1 MVEERVRAQLKEVRE
16 KDRAGK
22 RFDTKNFKRFLGE
35 QIAFL
40 QHMQNE
46 IVPDEEV
53 QVGFIEEKDYP
64 DVKVGPAGEEEEQAD
79 QASKRLRTE

>member
-16 KDRAGK
+16 RHRTAKK
-22 RFDTKNFKRFLGE
+22 FDTRTFKKFLGE

-46 IVPDEEV
+46 IVQDEDV
-53 QVGFIEEKDYP
+53 QVGFIEEIDYP
-64 DVKVGPAGEEEEQAD
+64 DVKVGADEED
-79 QASKRLRTE
+79 PASKRLRTE